1 MLHSIPIKSGKDNDK
16 NSPSLL
22 LAFLYNVS
30 RHKSK
35 IIKDLKLEN
44 KPTIITV
51 QNFTTESGAFYA
63 NLDLSFQVFGQA
75 LHTAPI
81 VLVNHALTGN
91 SQVIGENGWWNE
103 LIGKNKTIDTNK
115 YTILA
120 FNVPGNGYDNFI
132 IEKYLD
138 FSTRDIARLFIEG
151 IKYHKIKQLFAIIG
165 GSVGGGIAW
174 EMVALEPKLTQ
185 NFIPIASDWKSTDWL
200 IANCYLQEKILNNSS
215 KPLEDARIHAMLC
228 YRTPESFKEKF
239 QRTSTDSLD
248 SFQVESWLN
257 HHGEKLQKRF
267 QLSAYK
273 MMNQLLKTID
283 ITRNRASFEKIIS
296 EVDADIYIIG
306 INSDLF
312 FTANENRETY
322 HEIKKF
328 KNNVFYSEIDSQ
340 HGHDAFLMEYDQLS
354 DLLDVVFKNK
364 KDKMKV
370 LKFGGKSL
378 ANGEG
383 INKVLDIIIDK
394 KSKGEN
400 IAVVVSA
407 RGNATDELE
416 DILTIAAKNGNYKPL
431 LESFKAYQQD
441 IYSTVDLSDEFKVLD
456 KLFEGVSLI
465 GDYSNKIKDQILA
478 QGELLS
484 AKLLTAILISKG
496 LDARFTDTRE
506 LIKTD
511 SNFGD
516 ALPLEQL
523 SKKNVIQYFKQNNNT
538 VNIITGFIGS
548 NTANDTT
555 TLGRNGSNYTA
566 SLIANYID
574 AKELQNY
581 THVDGIYTAN
591 PDLVPD
597 AKKIDFLSFN
607 EANEIANFG
616 ATILHAKTIIPLL
629 EKNIP
634 LRILNTFNH
643 ENQGTLITSNS
654 NKEGIKTLSVLENV
668 SLVNLE
674 GRGLLGKTGVDARI
688 FRVMGD
694 NDISVSIISQGSSER
709 GIGLVVAANKAT
721 KAMIE
726 LEKEFENDFYSKD
739 VNKISVTDDVSVIS
753 IIGQDLSTFHK
764 PYTALIKNKI
774 VPILFNNTV
783 TGKNV
788 SLVVKK
794 SQLHKALN
802 VIHGE
807 IFGVSK
813 KINIAI
819 FGHGLVGGTLINQI
833 LESAATIEKRKDIK
847 LNVFAIANSKKVLL
861 NKNGVTPNW
870 RNEIQNNG
878 VLYTIDD
885 VIAYANENHLENL
898 IAVDNT
904 ASATFVD
911 NYIPLAESSFD
922 LISSNKVA
930 NTLSYDFYTKL
941 RKVLADNQKS
951 YLYETNVGAGLPLID
966 TIKLLHL
973 SGENITKIKGVF
985 SGTLSYLFNN
995 FSAKDVPFSQ
1005 VLQEAIDNG
1014 YTEPDPREDLCGN
1027 DVGRKLLIL
1036 ARELDLQNEFEEIKI
1051 QNLIPEHLRAGEKAD
1066 FLNRLSELDP
1076 IYANIKENQ
1085 NPNHVLRYIGELSG
1099 DLQQEKGVLEVK
1111 LVSVPNDTALG
1122 GLKGSDSFFEI
1133 YTESYGDRPIVI
1145 QGAGAGSAVTARG
1158 VFGDILRLSEKG

>member
-1 MLHSIPIKSGKDNDK
+1 
-16 NSPSLL
+16 
-22 LAFLYNVS
+22 
-30 RHKSK
+30 
-35 IIKDLKLEN
+35 
-44 KPTIITV
+44 
-51 QNFTTESGAFYA
+51 
-63 NLDLSFQVFGQA
+63 
-75 LHTAPI
+75 
-81 VLVNHALTGN
+81 
-91 SQVIGENGWWNE
+91 
-103 LIGKNKTIDTNK
+103 
-115 YTILA
+115 
-120 FNVPGNGYDNFI
+120 
-132 IEKYLD
+132 
-138 FSTRDIARLFIEG
+138 
-151 IKYHKIKQLFAIIG
+151 
-165 GSVGGGIAW
+165 
-174 EMVALEPKLTQ
+174 
-185 NFIPIASDWKSTDWL
+185 
-200 IANCYLQEKILNNSS
+200 
-215 KPLEDARIHAMLC
+215 
-228 YRTPESFKEKF
+228 
-239 QRTSTDSLD
+239 
-248 SFQVESWLN
+248 
-257 HHGEKLQKRF
+257 
-267 QLSAYK
+267 
-273 MMNQLLKTID
+273 
-283 ITRNRASFEKIIS
+283 
-296 EVDADIYIIG
+296 
-306 INSDLF
+306 
-312 FTANENRETY
+312 
-322 HEIKKF
+322 
-328 KNNVFYSEIDSQ
+328 
-340 HGHDAFLMEYDQLS
+340 
-354 DLLDVVFKNK
+354 
-364 KDKMKV
+364 MKV

-378 ANGEG
+378 SNGEG
-383 INKVLDIIIDK
+383 LNKVITIITDK
-394 KSKGEN
+394 VNQGEE
-400 IAVVVSA
+400 IAIVVSA

-416 DILTIAAKNGNYKPL
+416 EILGIAAINGNYKPL
-431 LESFKAYQQD
+431 FEDFKTYQQSD
-441 IYSTVDLSDEFKVLD
+441 FTEVDLSKEFSVLE

-465 GDYSNKIKDQILA
+465 GDYSKKIKDQILSK
-478 QGELLS
+478 GELIS
-484 AKLLTAILISKG
+484 AKLLTAILIKNGVNAKFADS
-496 LDARFTDTRE
+496 RE

-511 SNFGD
+511 SKFGD
-516 ALPLEQL
+516 AQPLEQI
-523 SKKNVIQYFKQNNNT
+523 SKKNVIQFFKQNNET

-548 NTANDTT
+548 NTNNDTT

-566 SLIANYID
+566 SLIANYLD
-574 AKELQNY
+574 AEELQNY

-591 PDLVPD
+591 PELVTD

-643 ENQGTLITSNS
+643 ENKGTLIRSNAS
-654 NKEGIKTLSVLENV
+654 KEGIKTLSVLENV

-694 NDISVSIISQGSSER
+694 NNISVSIISQGSSER
-709 GIGLVVAANKAT
+709 GIGLVVDADKAT
-721 KAMIE
+721 LAMIE

-739 VNKISVTDDVSVIS
+739 VNRITITDDVSVIS

-794 SQLHKALN
+794 SQLNRALN

-847 LNVFAIANSKKVLL
+847 LNVFAIANSKNVLL

-878 VLYTIDD
+878 FSYTIED
-885 VIAYANENHLENL
+885 VIAYANEHHLENL
-898 IAVDNT
+898 IAIDNT
-904 ASATFVD
+904 ASATFVE
-911 NYIPLAESSFD
+911 NYIPLIESSFD

-930 NTLSYDFYTKL
+930 NTLSYSFYKKL

-995 FSAKDVPFSQ
+995 FSAKDVPFSDI
-1005 VLQEAIDNG
+1005 LKEAIDNG

-1036 ARELDLQNEFEEIKI
+1036 ARELDLQNEFEEIEI
-1051 QNLIPEHLRAGEKAD
+1051 QNLIPEHLREGSASE
-1066 FLNRLSELDP
+1066 FLTKLKEFDP
-1076 IYANIKENQ
+1076 IYTAIKENQ
-1085 NPNHVLRYIGELSG
+1085 APNHVLRYIGELSG
-1099 DLQQEKGVLEVK
+1099 DLQGDKGNLEVK
-1111 LVSVPNDTALG
+1111 LVSVPSDTALG

-1158 VFGDILRLSEKG
+1158 VFGDILRLSDKG

>member
-1 MLHSIPIKSGKDNDK
+1 M
-16 NSPSLL
+16 
-22 LAFLYNVS
+22 
-30 RHKSK
+30 
-35 IIKDLKLEN
+35 EN
-44 KPTIITV
+44 KPTPIII
-51 QNFTTESGAFYA
+51 QDFTTESGAFYPII
-63 NLDLSFQVFGQA
+63 NLSFQVFGQE

-81 VLVNHALTGN
+81 ILINHALTGN
-91 SQVIGENGWWNE
+91 SQVIGENGWWND
-103 LIGKNKTIDTNK
+103 LIGVDKTIDIRK
-115 YTILA
+115 YTILS
-120 FNVPGNGYDNFI
+120 FNVPGNGFDVHTM
-132 IEKYLD
+132 EKYLD
-138 FSTRDIARLFIEG
+138 FNARDIARIFLEG
-151 IKYHKIKQLFAIIG
+151 IRFLNIERVFALIG

-174 EMVALEPKLTQ
+174 EMVALAPKITQ
-185 NFIPIASDWKSTDWL
+185 NFIPIATDWKSTDWL
-200 IANCYLQEKILNNSS
+200 IANCYLQEQILTNSR
-215 KPLEDARIHAMLC
+215 KPIEDARIHAMLC

-239 QRTSTDSLD
+239 QRNTNDQLE
-248 SFQVESWLN
+248 SFKVESWLN

-283 ITRNRASFEKIIS
+283 VTRNRTSFESIIAQI
-296 EVDADIYIIG
+296 DADIYIIG

-322 HEIKKF
+322 YEIKKF

-340 HGHDAFLMEYDQLS
+340 HGHDAFLMEYEQL
-354 DLLDVVFKNK
+354 DNLLEVVFKNK
-364 KDKMKV
+364 KQMKI

-378 ANGEG
+378 SNGEG
-383 INKVLDIIIDK
+383 INKVLDIISDK
-394 KSKGEN
+394 TSQGEC

-407 RGNATDELE
+407 RGNATDELD
-416 DILTIAAKNGNYKPL
+416 DILTIAGKNGNYKPL
-431 LESFKAYQQD
+431 LESFKSYQQD
-441 IYSTVDLSDEFKVLD
+441 GYVNVNLSEEFAVLD
-456 KLFEGVSLI
+456 KLLEGVSLI
-465 GDYSNKIKDQILA
+465 GDYSDKIKDQVLA

-484 AKLLTAILISKG
+484 AKLIAAVLNEKG
-496 LDARFTDTRE
+496 INARFTDARE

-511 SNFGD
+511 SKFGD
-516 ALPLEQL
+516 AQPLEQV
-523 SKKNVIQYFKQNNNT
+523 SKKNVIQFFKENNKT

-548 NTANDTT
+548 NSKNEAT

-566 SLIANYID
+566 SLIANYLN
-574 AKELQNY
+574 AEELQNY

-591 PDLVPD
+591 PDLVLD
-597 AKKIDFLSFN
+597 AKKIDHLSFN
-607 EANEIANFG
+607 EANELANFG

-643 ENQGTLITSNS
+643 ENKGTLITSNS
-654 NKEGIKTLSVLENV
+654 SKEGIKTLSVLENV

-688 FRVMGD
+688 FKVMGD
-694 NDISVSIISQGSSER
+694 HDISVSIISQGSSER
-709 GIGLVVAANKAT
+709 GIGLVVAADKAT
-721 KAMIE
+721 TAMIE

-739 VNKISVTDDVSVIS
+739 VNKITVTDNVSVIS

-788 SLVVKK
+788 SLVVRK
-794 SQLHKALN
+794 SELNKALN

-833 LESAATIEKRKDIK
+833 LESAAAIEKRKGIK
-847 LNVFAIANSKKVLL
+847 LNVFAIANSKSALL
-861 NKNGVTPNW
+861 NKEGVSPNW
-870 RNEIQNNG
+870 KSEIQTNG
-878 VLYTIDD
+878 FSYTIQD
-885 VIAYANENHLENL
+885 VIAYANEHHLENL
-898 IAVDNT
+898 IAIDNT
-904 ASATFVD
+904 ASAAFVE

-930 NTLSYDFYTKL
+930 NTLSYKFYKDL
-941 RKVLADNQKS
+941 RKVLTDNQKN

-995 FSAKDVPFSQ
+995 FSAKDVPFSEI
-1005 VLQEAIDNG
+1005 LKEAIDNG

-1036 ARELDLQNEFEEIKI
+1036 ARELDLQNEFEEINI
-1051 QNLIPEHLRAGEKAD
+1051 QNLIPEQLRKGDVSD
-1066 FLNRLSELDP
+1066 FLNKLTEFDP
-1076 IYANIKENQ
+1076 IYNQIKANQK
-1085 NPNHVLRYIGELSG
+1085 PNHVLRYIGELSG
-1099 DLQQEKGVLEVK
+1099 DLQNDKGNLEVK
-1111 LVSVPNDTALG
+1111 LVSVPSDTALG

-1158 VFGDILRLSEKG
+1158 VFGDVLRLSEKG

>member
-1 MLHSIPIKSGKDNDK
+1 M
-16 NSPSLL
+16 
-22 LAFLYNVS
+22 
-30 RHKSK
+30 K
-35 IIKDLKLEN
+35 I
-44 KPTIITV
+44 
-51 QNFTTESGAFYA
+51 
-63 NLDLSFQVFGQA
+63 
-75 LHTAPI
+75 
-81 VLVNHALTGN
+81 
-91 SQVIGENGWWNE
+91 
-103 LIGKNKTIDTNK
+103 
-115 YTILA
+115 
-120 FNVPGNGYDNFI
+120 
-132 IEKYLD
+132 
-138 FSTRDIARLFIEG
+138 
-151 IKYHKIKQLFAIIG
+151 
-165 GSVGGGIAW
+165 
-174 EMVALEPKLTQ
+174 
-185 NFIPIASDWKSTDWL
+185 
-200 IANCYLQEKILNNSS
+200 
-215 KPLEDARIHAMLC
+215 
-228 YRTPESFKEKF
+228 
-239 QRTSTDSLD
+239 
-248 SFQVESWLN
+248 
-257 HHGEKLQKRF
+257 
-267 QLSAYK
+267 
-273 MMNQLLKTID
+273 
-283 ITRNRASFEKIIS
+283 
-296 EVDADIYIIG
+296 
-306 INSDLF
+306 
-312 FTANENRETY
+312 
-322 HEIKKF
+322 
-328 KNNVFYSEIDSQ
+328 
-340 HGHDAFLMEYDQLS
+340 
-354 DLLDVVFKNK
+354 
-364 KDKMKV
+364 

-378 ANGEG
+378 SNGEG
-383 INKVLDIIIDK
+383 INKVVAIITDK
-394 KSKGEN
+394 INQGEK
-400 IAVVVSA
+400 IAIVVSA

-416 DILTIAAKNGNYKPL
+416 EILTVAAGNGNYKAL
-431 LESFKAYQQD
+431 FEDFKKYQQD
-441 IYSTVDLSDEFKVLD
+441 DYQEVDLSEEFDVLE

-465 GDYSNKIKDQILA
+465 GDYSNKIKDQVLSK
-478 QGELLS
+478 GELLS
-484 AKLLTAILISKG
+484 AKLLTAILIKNG
-496 LDARFTDTRE
+496 VNARFADTRE

-511 SNFGD
+511 SKFGD
-516 ALPLEQL
+516 AQPLEQI
-523 SKKNVIQYFKQNNNT
+523 SKKNVINYFKQNNGTT
-538 VNIITGFIGS
+538 VNVVTGFIGS
-548 NTANDTT
+548 NSKNDTT

-574 AKELQNY
+574 AEELQNY

-597 AKKIDFLSFN
+597 AKKIDHLTFN
-607 EANEIANFG
+607 EANELANFG

-643 ENQGTLITSNS
+643 ENKGTLITSNS
-654 NKEGIKTLSVLENV
+654 NAAGIKTLSVLENV

-709 GIGLVVAANKAT
+709 GIGLVVDADKAT

-739 VNKISVTDDVSVIS
+739 VNKITVTDNVSVIS

-847 LNVFAIANSKKVLL
+847 LNVFAIANSKNVLL
-861 NKNGVTPNW
+861 NKNSVSPNW
-870 RNEIQNNG
+870 KNEIQNNG
-878 VLYTIDD
+878 FSYTIDD
-885 VIAYANENHLENL
+885 VIAYANEHHLENL
-898 IAVDNT
+898 IAIDNT
-904 ASATFVD
+904 ASAAFVE
-911 NYIPLAESSFD
+911 NYIPLVENGFD

-930 NTLSYDFYTKL
+930 NTLSYSFYKKL
-941 RKVLADNQKS
+941 RKILADNQKS

-995 FSAKDVPFSQ
+995 FSAKDVPFSE
-1005 VLQEAIDNG
+1005 VLKEAIDNG

-1036 ARELDLQNEFEEIKI
+1036 ARELDLQNEFEEISI
-1051 QNLIPEHLRAGEKAD
+1051 QNLIPEHLRDGDVGD
-1066 FLNRLSELDP
+1066 FLNKLKEFDVVYDAIKSEQ
-1076 IYANIKENQ
+1076 K
-1085 NPNHVLRYIGELSG
+1085 PNHVLRYIGELSG
-1099 DLQQEKGVLEVK
+1099 DLQNDKGNLEVK
-1111 LVSVPNDTALG
+1111 LVSVPSDTALG

-1158 VFGDILRLSEKG
+1158 VFGDILRLSDKG

>member
-1 MLHSIPIKSGKDNDK
+1 
-16 NSPSLL
+16 
-22 LAFLYNVS
+22 
-30 RHKSK
+30 
-35 IIKDLKLEN
+35 LEN
-44 KPTIITV
+44 KPTTIII
-51 QNFTTESGAFYA
+51 QNFTTESGVVCP
-63 NLDLSFQVFGQA
+63 LIHLSYQTFG
-75 LHTAPI
+75 LPINTAPI

-91 SQVIGENGWWNE
+91 SQVVGENGWWND
-103 LIGKNKTIDTNK
+103 LIGIDKTIDIRK
-115 YTILA
+115 YTIVS
-120 FNVPGNGYDNFI
+120 FNVPGNGFDGNI
-132 IEKYLD
+132 IENYLD
-138 FSTRDIARLFIEG
+138 FNARDIARLFLEG
-151 IKYHKIKQLFAIIG
+151 IRFLKIKDLFAIIG

-174 EMVALEPKLTQ
+174 EMVALEPKLTH
-185 NFIPIASDWKSTDWL
+185 NFIPIATDWKSTDWL

-215 KPLEDARIHAMLC
+215 HPIEDARIHAMMC

-239 QRTSTDSLD
+239 QRNSTESLEA
-248 SFQVESWLN
+248 FQVESWLN
-257 HHGEKLQKRF
+257 HHGDKLQKRF

-283 ITRNRASFEKIIS
+283 ITRGRTSLEKIIS
-296 EVDADIYIIG
+296 EVDANIYIIG

-322 HEIKKF
+322 QEIKKF

-354 DLLDVVFKNK
+354 NLLDVVFKNK
-364 KDKMKV
+364 KNKMKI

-400 IAVVVSA
+400 IAIVVSA

-416 DILTIAAKNGNYKPL
+416 DILMIAGKNGNYKPL
-431 LESFKAYQQD
+431 LESFKSYQQNGFEN
-441 IYSTVDLSDEFKVLD
+441 IDLSQEFATLD
-456 KLFEGVSLI
+456 KLFEGISLI
-465 GDYSNKIKDQILA
+465 GDYSEKIKDQVLS
-478 QGELLS
+478 QGEVIS
-484 AKLLTAILISKG
+484 AKTIASLLNEKG
-496 LDARFTDTRE
+496 INAQFADSRE

-511 SNFGD
+511 SKFGD
-516 ALPLEQL
+516 AQPLEQI
-523 SKKNVIQYFKQNNNT
+523 SKKNVVDYFKKNT
-538 VNIITGFIGS
+538 DKVIIITGFIGS
-548 NTANDTT
+548 NANNETT
-555 TLGRNGSNYTA
+555 TLGRNGSNYSA
-566 SLIANYID
+566 SLIANFLD
-574 AKELQNY
+574 AEELQNY

-597 AKKIDFLSFN
+597 AKKIDRLSFN

-629 EKNIP
+629 ERNIP
-634 LRILNTFNH
+634 LRILNTFNYD
-643 ENQGTLITSNS
+643 NQGTLITSKS

-709 GIGLVVAANKAT
+709 GIGLVVAADKAT

-739 VNKISVTDDVSVIS
+739 VNKISITDDVSVIS

-764 PYTALIKNKI
+764 PYTALIKNKV

-847 LNVFAIANSKKVLL
+847 LNIFAIANSKNVLL
-861 NKNGVTPNW
+861 NKNGVSPNW
-870 RNEIQNNG
+870 KNEIQTNG
-878 VLYTIDD
+878 FSYTIDD
-885 VIAYANENHLENL
+885 IIAYANENNLENL

-904 ASATFVD
+904 ASASFVE
-911 NYIPLAESSFD
+911 NYVKLAESSFD

-930 NTLSYDFYTKL
+930 NTLSYKFYKDL
-941 RKVLADNQKS
+941 RKVLAENQKN

-995 FSAKDVPFSQ
+995 FSAKDVPFSEI
-1005 VLQEAIDNG
+1005 LKEAIDNG

-1036 ARELDLQNEFEEIKI
+1036 ARELDLQNEFEEINI
-1051 QNLIPEHLRAGEKAD
+1051 QNLIPEHLREGSVAD
-1066 FLNRLSELDP
+1066 FLNKLKEFDP
-1076 IYANIKENQ
+1076 IYSKIKEEQ
-1085 NPNHVLRYIGELSG
+1085 EPNHVLRYIGELSG
-1099 DLQQEKGVLEVK
+1099 DLQNDKGNLEVK
-1111 LVSVPNDTALG
+1111 LVSVPSDTALG

>member
-1 MLHSIPIKSGKDNDK
+1 M
-16 NSPSLL
+16 
-22 LAFLYNVS
+22 
-30 RHKSK
+30 K
-35 IIKDLKLEN
+35 I
-44 KPTIITV
+44 
-51 QNFTTESGAFYA
+51 
-63 NLDLSFQVFGQA
+63 
-75 LHTAPI
+75 
-81 VLVNHALTGN
+81 
-91 SQVIGENGWWNE
+91 
-103 LIGKNKTIDTNK
+103 
-115 YTILA
+115 
-120 FNVPGNGYDNFI
+120 
-132 IEKYLD
+132 
-138 FSTRDIARLFIEG
+138 
-151 IKYHKIKQLFAIIG
+151 
-165 GSVGGGIAW
+165 
-174 EMVALEPKLTQ
+174 
-185 NFIPIASDWKSTDWL
+185 
-200 IANCYLQEKILNNSS
+200 
-215 KPLEDARIHAMLC
+215 
-228 YRTPESFKEKF
+228 
-239 QRTSTDSLD
+239 
-248 SFQVESWLN
+248 
-257 HHGEKLQKRF
+257 
-267 QLSAYK
+267 
-273 MMNQLLKTID
+273 
-283 ITRNRASFEKIIS
+283 
-296 EVDADIYIIG
+296 
-306 INSDLF
+306 
-312 FTANENRETY
+312 
-322 HEIKKF
+322 
-328 KNNVFYSEIDSQ
+328 
-340 HGHDAFLMEYDQLS
+340 
-354 DLLDVVFKNK
+354 
-364 KDKMKV
+364 

-378 ANGEG
+378 SNGDG
-383 INKVLDIIIDK
+383 IEKVVAIIANKV
-394 KSKGEN
+394 SQGEK

-416 DILTIAAKNGNYKPL
+416 EILGIASKNGDYKPL
-431 LESFKAYQQD
+431 FESFKTYQQGD
-441 IYSTVDLSDEFKVLD
+441 HEEVDLSAEFKTLD

-465 GDYSNKIKDQILA
+465 GDYSNKIKDQILSK
-478 QGELLS
+478 GELLS
-484 AKLLTAILISKG
+484 AKLLTAILLQKG
-496 LDARFTDTRE
+496 INAHFTDSRE

-511 SNFGD
+511 SKFGD
-516 ALPLEQL
+516 AQPLEQL
-523 SKKNVIQYFKQNNNT
+523 SKKNVVQYFKRNSDT

-548 NTANDTT
+548 NNNNDTT

-566 SLIANYID
+566 SLIANYLD
-574 AKELQNY
+574 AEELQNY
-581 THVDGIYTAN
+581 SHVDGIYTAN
-591 PDLVPD
+591 PDLVAD

-643 ENQGTLITSNS
+643 ENQGTLITAKSNI
-654 NKEGIKTLSVLENV
+654 EGIKTLSVLENV

-709 GIGLVVAANKAT
+709 GIGLVVNADKAT

-739 VNKISVTDDVSVIS
+739 VNKISITDDVSVIS

-794 SQLHKALN
+794 AQLNKALN

-833 LESAATIEKRKDIK
+833 LESAASIEKRKDIK
-847 LNVFAIANSKKVLL
+847 LNVFAIANSKNILF

-878 VLYTIDD
+878 ISYTIED
-885 VIAYANENHLENL
+885 VIAFANANHLENL
-898 IAVDNT
+898 IAIDNT
-904 ASATFVD
+904 ASASFVE

-930 NTLSYDFYTKL
+930 NTLSYAFYKNL
-941 RKVLADNQKS
+941 RKVLADNQKN
-951 YLYETNVGAGLPLID
+951 YFYETNVGAGLPLID

-995 FSAKDVPFSQ
+995 FSAKDVPFSE
-1005 VLQEAIDNG
+1005 VLKEAIDNG

-1036 ARELDLQNEFEEIKI
+1036 ARELDLQNEFEEVNI
-1051 QNLIPEHLRAGEKAD
+1051 QNLIPEHLREGSASE
-1066 FLNRLSELDP
+1066 FLNKLKEFDP
-1076 IYANIKENQ
+1076 IYAKIKADQ
-1085 NPNHVLRYIGELSG
+1085 KPNHVLRYIGELSG
-1099 DLQQEKGVLEVK
+1099 DLQHDKGNLVVK
-1111 LVSVPNDTALG
+1111 LVSVPSDTALG

-1158 VFGDILRLSEKG
+1158 VFGDILRLSDRG

>member
-1 MLHSIPIKSGKDNDK
+1 M
-16 NSPSLL
+16 
-22 LAFLYNVS
+22 
-30 RHKSK
+30 
-35 IIKDLKLEN
+35 EN
-44 KPTIITV
+44 KPTTIII

-63 NLDLSFQVFGQA
+63 SLNLSFQVFGPT
-75 LHTAPI
+75 LNTAPI

-91 SQVIGENGWWNE
+91 SQVVGENGWWND
-103 LIGKNKTIDTNK
+103 LIGIDKTIDIRK

-120 FNVPGNGYDNFI
+120 FNVPGNGFDRNI

-138 FSTRDIARLFIEG
+138 FNTRDIARLFLEG
-151 IKYHKIKQLFAIIG
+151 LRFLKIKELFAIIG

-174 EMVALEPKLTQ
+174 EMVALEPKLTH
-185 NFIPIASDWKSTDWL
+185 NFIPIATDWKSTDWL

-215 KPLEDARIHAMLC
+215 HPIEDARIHAMMC

-239 QRTSTDSLD
+239 QRNSTESSE

-283 ITRNRASFEKIIS
+283 ITRGRTSLEKIIS
-296 EVDADIYIIG
+296 EVDANIYIIG

-340 HGHDAFLMEYDQLS
+340 HGHDAFLMEYDQLGN
-354 DLLDVVFKNK
+354 LLDVVFKNK
-364 KDKMKV
+364 KDKMKI

-394 KSKGEN
+394 KSKDEN

-407 RGNATDELE
+407 RGNATDELG

-431 LESFKAYQQD
+431 LESFKSYQQNGFTN
-441 IYSTVDLSDEFKVLD
+441 IDLTQEFAILD
-456 KLFEGVSLI
+456 KLFEGISLI
-465 GDYSNKIKDQILA
+465 GDYSEKIKDQVLS
-478 QGELLS
+478 QGEVIS
-484 AKLLTAILISKG
+484 AKTITSLLIEKG
-496 LDARFTDTRE
+496 INAQFADSRE

-511 SNFGD
+511 SKFGD
-516 ALPLEQL
+516 AQPLEQI
-523 SKKNVIQYFKQNNNT
+523 SKKNVVDYFKKNT
-538 VNIITGFIGS
+538 DKVIIITGFIGS
-548 NTANDTT
+548 NANHETT
-555 TLGRNGSNYTA
+555 TLGRNGSNYSA
-566 SLIANYID
+566 SLIANFLD
-574 AKELQNY
+574 AEELQNY

-597 AKKIDFLSFN
+597 AKKIDRLSFN

-629 EKNIP
+629 ERNIP
-634 LRILNTFNH
+634 LRILNTFNY
-643 ENQGTLITSNS
+643 ENQGTLITSKS

-694 NDISVSIISQGSSER
+694 NNISVSIISQGSSER
-709 GIGLVVAANKAT
+709 GIGLVVAADKAT

-739 VNKISVTDDVSVIS
+739 VNKISITDDVSVIS

-764 PYTALIKNKI
+764 PYTALIKNKV

-847 LNVFAIANSKKVLL
+847 LNIFAIANSKNVLL
-861 NKNGVTPNW
+861 NKNGVSQNW
-870 RNEIQNNG
+870 KNEIQNNG
-878 VLYTIDD
+878 FSYTIDD
-885 VIAYANENHLENL
+885 VIAYAIENNLENL

-904 ASATFVD
+904 ASATFVE
-911 NYIPLAESSFD
+911 NYVKLAESSFD

-930 NTLSYDFYTKL
+930 NTLSYKFYKDL
-941 RKVLADNQKS
+941 RKVLAENQKS

-995 FSAKDVPFSQ
+995 FSAKDVPFSE
-1005 VLQEAIDNG
+1005 VLKEAIDNG

-1036 ARELDLQNEFEEIKI
+1036 ARELDLQNEFEEINI
-1051 QNLIPEHLRAGEKAD
+1051 QNLIPEHLREGSASE
-1066 FLNRLSELDP
+1066 FLTKLREFDP
-1076 IYANIKENQ
+1076 IYAKIKEEQ
-1085 NPNHVLRYIGELSG
+1085 QPNHVLRYIGELSG
-1099 DLQQEKGVLEVK
+1099 DLQNDKGILEVK
-1111 LVSVPNDTALG
+1111 LVSVPSDTALG

>member
-1 MLHSIPIKSGKDNDK
+1 
-16 NSPSLL
+16 
-22 LAFLYNVS
+22 
-30 RHKSK
+30 
-35 IIKDLKLEN
+35 
-44 KPTIITV
+44 
-51 QNFTTESGAFYA
+51 
-63 NLDLSFQVFGQA
+63 
-75 LHTAPI
+75 
-81 VLVNHALTGN
+81 
-91 SQVIGENGWWNE
+91 
-103 LIGKNKTIDTNK
+103 
-115 YTILA
+115 
-120 FNVPGNGYDNFI
+120 
-132 IEKYLD
+132 
-138 FSTRDIARLFIEG
+138 
-151 IKYHKIKQLFAIIG
+151 
-165 GSVGGGIAW
+165 
-174 EMVALEPKLTQ
+174 
-185 NFIPIASDWKSTDWL
+185 
-200 IANCYLQEKILNNSS
+200 
-215 KPLEDARIHAMLC
+215 
-228 YRTPESFKEKF
+228 
-239 QRTSTDSLD
+239 
-248 SFQVESWLN
+248 
-257 HHGEKLQKRF
+257 
-267 QLSAYK
+267 
-273 MMNQLLKTID
+273 
-283 ITRNRASFEKIIS
+283 
-296 EVDADIYIIG
+296 
-306 INSDLF
+306 
-312 FTANENRETY
+312 
-322 HEIKKF
+322 
-328 KNNVFYSEIDSQ
+328 
-340 HGHDAFLMEYDQLS
+340 
-354 DLLDVVFKNK
+354 
-364 KDKMKV
+364 MKV

-378 ANGEG
+378 SNGVG
-383 INKVLDIIIDK
+383 INKVISIIENK
-394 KSKGEN
+394 VNQGEE

-416 DILTIAAKNGNYKPL
+416 EILGIASKNGKYKPL
-431 LESFKAYQQD
+431 FESFKREQKGEFKE
-441 IYSTVDLSDEFKVLD
+441 VDLSEEFESLN

-465 GDYSNKIKDQILA
+465 GDYSNKIKDQILSK
-478 QGELLS
+478 GELLS
-484 AKLLTAILISKG
+484 ARLLTAILIKKG
-496 LDARFTDTRE
+496 IKANFTDSRE

-511 SNFGD
+511 SKFGD
-516 ALPLEQL
+516 AQPLEQV
-523 SKKNVIQYFKQNNNT
+523 SKKNVIQYFKQNKDT

-548 NTANDTT
+548 NNNNDTT

-566 SLIANYID
+566 SLIANYLD
-574 AKELQNY
+574 AEELQNY
-581 THVDGIYTAN
+581 SHVDGIYTAN
-591 PDLVPD
+591 PDLVAD

-643 ENQGTLITSNS
+643 ENQGTLITAKS

-668 SLVNLE
+668 SLVNFE

-709 GIGLVVAANKAT
+709 GIGLVVNADKAT

-739 VNKISVTDDVSVIS
+739 VNKISITDDVSVIS

-794 SQLHKALN
+794 AQLNKALN

-807 IFGVSK
+807 IFGISK

-833 LESAATIEKRKDIK
+833 LESASAIEKRKDIK
-847 LNVFAIANSKKVLL
+847 LNVFAIANSKNVLL

-878 VLYTIDD
+878 VSYNIHD
-885 VIAYANENHLENL
+885 VIAYANANHLENL
-898 IAVDNT
+898 IAIDNT
-904 ASATFVD
+904 ASASFVE

-930 NTLSYDFYTKL
+930 NTLSYKFYKNL
-941 RKVLADNQKS
+941 RKVLADNQKN

-995 FSAKDVPFSQ
+995 FSDKEVPFSK
-1005 VLQEAIDNG
+1005 VLKEAIDNG

-1036 ARELDLQNEFEEIKI
+1036 ARELDLQNEFEEVNI
-1051 QNLIPEHLRAGEKAD
+1051 QNLIPEHLREGNASE
-1066 FLNRLSELDP
+1066 FLTKLKEFDP
-1076 IYANIKENQ
+1076 IYAKIKADQ
-1085 NPNHVLRYIGELSG
+1085 KPNHVLRYIGELSG
-1099 DLQQEKGVLEVK
+1099 DLQNDKGNLEVK
-1111 LVSVPNDTALG
+1111 LVSVPSDTALG

-1158 VFGDILRLSEKG
+1158 VFGDILRLSDKG